1 MITSARKLKYTLPDG
16 TEVVSSIIIVRDG
29 QTWTVPMNESNADY
43 AEILKQVASGDLT
56 IADAD

>member
-16 TEVVSSIIIVRDG
+16 TEVVSSILIVRDG

-43 AEILKQVASGDLT
+43 AEIMRQVDAGELT
-56 IADAD
+56 IEEAE